1 MYFYAAPISHF
12 LRGKNPIKTTDF
24 TALHPR
30 QVSKIR
36 FHFPFISWLNYNTG
50 KKKGLFLV
58 LVEPRPS
65 FRSLIGHFVLRLCTR
80 PRKQS
85 DHWLMKYFF
94 FLTHKH
100 THLITLNSQIQLFE
114 QIEKFYTLVIKTVTG
129 IMACTLTGPHTLNL
143 QSFDCIPP
151 LPATSSTHTNRQS
164 MSWFVSQFLQAFS
177 DCLLHNKPHINMQQL
192 HNGRRERKR
201 KKRKRKESIKLPTK
215 IAHYDWNRRWFS
227 SSKNIINGAPQTQTC
242 WLHRKTHPSTF
253 QVMRDETMTH
263 PWVLHLLKMSLFLTQ
278 LKAFRI
284 IKPHHF
290 SG

>member
-85 DHWLMKYFF
+85 DHWLMKYIF

-151 LPATSSTHTNRQS
+151 LPATSSTHTN
-164 MSWFVSQFLQAFS
+164 SQCLGLSASFCKHSLTAFCTTS
-177 DCLLHNKPHINMQQL
+177 HTSICNNCIMEEEKE
-192 HNGRRERKR
+192 RERKESG
-201 KKRKRKESIKLPTK
+201 KK
-215 IAHYDWNRRWFS
+215 A
-227 SSKNIINGAPQTQTC
+227 
-242 WLHRKTHPSTF
+242 
-253 QVMRDETMTH
+253 
-263 PWVLHLLKMSLFLTQ
+263 
-278 LKAFRI
+278 
-284 IKPHHF
+284 
-290 SG
+290 

>member
-50 KKKGLFLV
+50 KKRGLFLV

-129 IMACTLTGPHTLNL
+129 IMACTLTEFT
-143 QSFDCIPP
+143 
-151 LPATSSTHTNRQS
+151 
-164 MSWFVSQFLQAFS
+164 
-177 DCLLHNKPHINMQQL
+177 
-192 HNGRRERKR
+192 
-201 KKRKRKESIKLPTK
+201 
-215 IAHYDWNRRWFS
+215 
-227 SSKNIINGAPQTQTC
+227 II
-242 WLHRKTHPSTF
+242 WLHTPAASHILDPHKQTVNVLVCQPVFASILWLPSAQQATHQYAT
-253 QVMRDETMTH
+253 T
-263 PWVLHLLKMSLFLTQ
+263 
-278 LKAFRI
+278 A
-284 IKPHHF
+284 
-290 SG
+290 